1 MKKICPGCN
10 RNRRIGR
17 FARNTSMQDNKQ
29 IYCRECQKKFVD
41 SYQNTFKGYKKKL
54 KANSEWKKNNKEHV
68 SDYNKKYYQKYKE
81 RIMSRRNTESS
92 RIVENTGQEKINKS
106 RKVRYKDIVIDP
118 KPRGSNG

>member
-54 KANSEWKKNNKEHV
+54 KANSAWKKNNKEHV

>member
-68 SDYNKKYYQKYKE
+68 SDYNKKYYQK
-81 RIMSRRNTESS
+81 
-92 RIVENTGQEKINKS
+92 
-106 RKVRYKDIVIDP
+106 
-118 KPRGSNG
+118 